1 MGMKHNKEYYD
12 NLITQYVEGKAKI
25 KGEHPEEVLKAIDS
39 FFHAG
44 KMLVDHPEIESIP
57 TEYVENLISAL
68 AQYPEYHSLV
78 MDLIVIL
85 NDEEGK

>member
-1 MGMKHNKEYYD
+1 MKHNKEYYD

-25 KGEHPEEVLKAIDS
+25 KGEHPEDVIKAVDM

-44 KMLVDHPEIESIP
+44 KMLVDYPEIESIP
-57 TEYVENLISAL
+57 AEYVNNLISVL
-68 AQYPEYHSLV
+68 AKHPEYHSLV